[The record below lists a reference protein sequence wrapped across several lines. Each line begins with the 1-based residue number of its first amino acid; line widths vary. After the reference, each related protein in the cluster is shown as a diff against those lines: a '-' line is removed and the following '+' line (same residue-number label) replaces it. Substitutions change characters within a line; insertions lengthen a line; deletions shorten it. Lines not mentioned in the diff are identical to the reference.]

1 MKFGAIDIGS
11 NAVRLLVEEVR
22 RTDSG
27 GLHVEKVS
35 FTRVPLRL
43 GDDVFETG
51 TIGPEK
57 SAALVKTMKA
67 FWYLMDVHGVEHH
80 RACATSA
87 MREAENGR
95 DLALWVKRKANVDIE
110 IIDGKREAD
119 LIFGG
124 FTAVSGLSAT
134 GDFLYIDVGGG
145 STEITLL
152 RNGQR
157 LRAQSFKLGTV
168 RALKGRIPDGEWEA
182 VEAFVDQV
190 TAASGA
196 LLSIGTGGNINR
208 LHRLAGGARFEPIS
222 RAHLRDIH
230 EQVQALSYEERM
242 EQLGMKPDR
251 ADVIVPAGEI
261 YLRIMELAGSDSILV
276 PKVGLSDGMI
286 LSQFADWEAANAP
299 QRI

>member
-22 RTDSG
+22 RKPSG
-27 GLHVEKVS
+27 RLHVEKVS

-57 SAALVKTMKA
+57 SEALVKTMKA
-67 FWYLMDVHGVEHH
+67 FWYLMDVHGVENYH
-80 RACATSA
+80 ACATSA
-87 MREAENGR
+87 MREAENAD
-95 DLALWVKRKANVDIE
+95 DLRSWVKQKANIDIE

-124 FTAVSGLSAT
+124 FTTVAGLGQT
-134 GDFLYIDVGGG
+134 EDFLYIDVGGG
-145 STEITLL
+145 STEITLI
-152 RNGQR
+152 RNGLR

-168 RALKGRIPDGEWEA
+168 RSLKGRIPDGEWDA
-182 VEAFVDQV
+182 VESFVSQV
-190 TAASGA
+190 ADPTDA

-208 LHRLAGGARFEPIS
+208 LHRLAGGARFEPIT
-222 RAHLRDIH
+222 RDRLAEVH
-230 EQVQALSYEERM
+230 ELVTSLTYEERM

-261 YLRIMELAGSDSILV
+261 YLRVMELAGSSQILV

-286 LSQFADWEAANAP
+286 LAQFAEWEGAAAT
-299 QRI
+299 

>member
-22 RTDSG
+22 RKPSG
-27 GLHVEKVS
+27 RVHVEKVS

-67 FWYLMDVHGVEHH
+67 FWYLMDVHGVENYK
-80 RACATSA
+80 ACATSA
-87 MREAENGR
+87 MREAENGKELR
-95 DLALWVKRKANVDIE
+95 SWVKKKANIDID
-110 IIDGKREAD
+110 IIAGKEEAD

-124 FTAVSGLSAT
+124 FTTVAGLGAT

-145 STEITLL
+145 STEITLI
-152 RNGQR
+152 RNGLR
-157 LRAQSFKLGTV
+157 LRSQSFKLGTV
-168 RALKGRIPDGEWEA
+168 RSLKGRIPDGEWDA
-182 VEAFVDQV
+182 VEAFVAQV
-190 TAASGA
+190 TDPSDS

-208 LHRLAGGARFEPIS
+208 LHRLAGGARFEPIT
-222 RAHLRDIH
+222 RDRLKEVH
-230 EQVQALSYEERM
+230 DQVTALTYEERM

-261 YLRIMELAGSDSILV
+261 YLRVMELAGSEQILV

-286 LSQFADWEAANAP
+286 LAQFAEWEAANAP
-299 QRI
+299 D

>member
-22 RTDSG
+22 RKSSG
-27 GLHVEKVS
+27 RLHVEKVS

-57 SAALVKTMKA
+57 ASALVKTMKA
-67 FWYLMDVHGVEHH
+67 FWYLMDVHGVENY

-87 MREAENGR
+87 MRESENR
-95 DLALWVKRKANVDIE
+95 EELKAWVKGKANIDID
-110 IIDGKREAD
+110 IIDGKQEAD
-119 LIFGG
+119 LIFGA
-124 FTAVSGLSAT
+124 FTAVSGMGQT
-134 GDFLYIDVGGG
+134 DDFLYIDVGGG
-145 STEITLL
+145 STEITLI
-152 RNGQR
+152 RNGER

-168 RALKGRIPDGEWEA
+168 RSLKGRIPDGEWDA
-182 VEAFVDQV
+182 VEAFVTQV
-190 TAASGA
+190 TRDGDS

-208 LHRLAGGARFEPIS
+208 YHRLIGGPRFEPIS
-222 RAHLRDIH
+222 RDRL
-230 EQVQALSYEERM
+230 EEVFQEVQALTYLERM

-261 YLRIMELAGSDSILV
+261 YLRIMKLAGSERIMV

-286 LSQFADWEAANAP
+286 LSQFAEWESLDLRLKA
-299 QRI
+299 

>member
-22 RTDSG
+22 RKPSG
-27 GLHVEKVS
+27 RVHVEKVS

-67 FWYLMDVHGVEHH
+67 FWYLMDVHGVENYK
-80 RACATSA
+80 ACATSA
-87 MREAENGR
+87 MREAENGKELR
-95 DLALWVKRKANVDIE
+95 AWVKKKANIE
-110 IIDGKREAD
+110 IDIIDGKEEAD

-124 FTAVSGLSAT
+124 FTTVSGLGASD
-134 GDFLYIDVGGG
+134 DFLYIDVGGG
-145 STEITLL
+145 STEITLIRSGL
-152 RNGQR
+152 R
-157 LRAQSFKLGTV
+157 LRSQSFKLGTV
-168 RALKGRIPDGEWEA
+168 RSLKGRIPDGEWDA
-182 VEAFVDQV
+182 VEAFVSQV
-190 TAASGA
+190 TDPSDS

-222 RAHLRDIH
+222 RDRLKEVH
-230 EQVQALSYEERM
+230 EQVTSLTYEERM

-261 YLRIMELAGSDSILV
+261 YLRVMALAGSEHILV

-286 LSQFADWEAANAP
+286 LAQFAEWEALNVHD
-299 QRI
+299 

>member
-22 RTDSG
+22 RTPSG
-27 GLHVEKVS
+27 RVHVEKVS

-51 TIGPEK
+51 TIGPAK
-57 SAALVKTMKA
+57 SEALVKTMKA
-67 FWYLMDVHGVEHH
+67 FWYLMDVHGVENYL
-80 RACATSA
+80 ACATSA
-87 MREAENGR
+87 MREAENGK
-95 DLALWVKRKANVDIE
+95 ALRNWVKRKANIDIE

-124 FTAVSGLSAT
+124 FTTVAGMGST

-145 STEITLL
+145 STEVTLI
-152 RNGQR
+152 RNGLR
-157 LRAQSFKLGTV
+157 LRSQSFKLGTV
-168 RALKGRIPDGEWEA
+168 RALKDRIPDGEWDA
-182 VEAFVDQV
+182 VASFVEQV
-190 TAASGA
+190 TGEEDA

-208 LHRLAGGARFEPIS
+208 LHRLAGGPRFEPIS
-222 RAHLRDIH
+222 RERLREVHD
-230 EQVQALSYEERM
+230 QVKALTYEERM

-251 ADVIVPAGEI
+251 ADVIVPAGDI
-261 YLRIMELAGSDSILV
+261 YLRVMELAGSDQILV

-286 LSQFADWEAANAP
+286 LAQFAEWEAGA
-299 QRI
+299 R